1 MNFFSYYF
9 GNLIILTFV
18 YMYNRLVN
26 EKLEEDQNISSG
38 KNQNYDLYLIQGYL
52 IMTTAFVSIPVY

>member
-1 MNFFSYYF
+1 MNFFYYYF